1 MYFMFIYRYYLYS
14 NVIIILIPICGKTV
28 STNRHVILTYFD
40 SKQHYTSFVISKW
53 LEMKCW
59 LIFQMRK
66 TIRYFS
72 NRPLS
77 YIQSFFI
84 ELKHMNKEK
93 QRIWQLK
100 KYFKGFSDSF
110 LLSFCTFVKSFLPKS
125 IQWHKYRNYPQRG
138 MQIKYSLILSVVW

>member
-1 MYFMFIYRYYLYS
+1 MKSSEQRYTVNS
-14 NVIIILIPICGKTV
+14 IVKNVNY
-28 STNRHVILTYFD
+28 STNWMGYWKYKDIPLDIDV
-40 SKQHYTSFVISKW
+40 SKW

-72 NRPLS
+72 NRLLS

>member
-1 MYFMFIYRYYLYS
+1 MKSSEQRYTVNS
-14 NVIIILIPICGKTV
+14 IVKNVNY
-28 STNRHVILTYFD
+28 STNWMGYWKYKDIPLDIDV
-40 SKQHYTSFVISKW
+40 SKW